1 MNAKDKDNDK
11 GGKGRF
17 ISFNADLEPGGLLQG
32 LRDLVAENK
41 DLQLCYRGN
50 SGDVIVVYYNNHIM
64 FKVKKYTQ
72 KYKNKQFLLTI
83 SFNHARYEKDWQEI
97 LYDLQKN
104 HHFEKRGN
112 KKIADEDDDGY
123 LICRF
128 NNSDDIKWKELYEL
142 LKSLMNNFF
151 DDTNVEVTDYFKKD
165 LPLVRKKRYKEKQWQ
180 QRIFSANANYNDGY
194 FIYDMEFAK
203 PHENKNEADN
213 DGNNNEPDM
222 LAIKY
227 EKTKP
232 VKLAIIEVKSTW
244 DACEDPKSG
253 ACEHIRKTAGELDKF
268 FKTEEKIFIETRIE
282 EAEDII
288 KGYATIKLRELEQTP
303 NLDFGNLD
311 FEILMVFTD
320 YDPKDS
326 KDKTKPAIPWAKSEK
341 NIEKMKEAAQGYQQ
355 KLVFA
360 TVKEN
365 GELDFKK
372 LIG

>member
-1 MNAKDKDNDK
+1 MNDK
-11 GGKGRF
+11 KKDKGRF
-17 ISFNADLEPGGLLQG
+17 ITFNDDLKPGGGLLYG

-50 SGDVIVVYYNNHIM
+50 SGDVIIVYYNNHIM
-64 FKVKKYTQ
+64 FKVKKYTR
-72 KYKNKQFLLTI
+72 KDKNKQFLLTI
-83 SFNHARYEKDWQEI
+83 SFNHARYKKDWQEI

-142 LKSLMNNFF
+142 LKSLINNFF
-151 DDTNVEVTDYFKKD
+151 DDTNVIVTDYFKKD
-165 LPLVRKKRYKEKQWQ
+165 LPLVNKKRYKEKQWQ
-180 QRIFSANANYNDGY
+180 QRIFSANANCIDGY

-203 PHENKNEADN
+203 PHKTTEEAKK

-227 EKTKP
+227 ENNKP
-232 VKLAIIEVKSTW
+232 VKLAFIEVKSTE
-244 DACEDPKSG
+244 DACKNQKSG
-253 ACEHIRKTAGELDKF
+253 ACEHIRKTAGELDNF
-268 FKTEEKIFIETRIE
+268 FKKGEKDFIETRIK
-282 EAEDII
+282 EAKDII
-288 KGYATIKLRELEQTP
+288 NGYATIKLRELKQIP
-303 NLDFGNLD
+303 NLDFANLD

-320 YDPKDS
+320 YDPKGS
-326 KDKTKPAIPWAKSEK
+326 EDKTKAAIPWAENKK
-341 NIEKMKEAAQGYQQ
+341 NIEEMKKAAQGYQQ